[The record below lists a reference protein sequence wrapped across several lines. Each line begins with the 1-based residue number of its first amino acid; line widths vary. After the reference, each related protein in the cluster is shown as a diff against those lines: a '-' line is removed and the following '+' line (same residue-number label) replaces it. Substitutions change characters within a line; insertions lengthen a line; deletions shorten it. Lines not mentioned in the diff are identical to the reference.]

1 MTTRTLLTVAFLS
14 IAAAISIAPR
24 HALAQESPP
33 PAIQEKV
40 DAIKKAFQESQAKLR
55 GFQWIQT
62 TTVAI
67 NGEVKKTKTAQCY
80 YGAEGTLVKVPL
92 SESPPE
98 GDDHE
103 RGLRGRI
110 KEEEKKHLKEYMRNA
125 EDLLKQYLPPNPA
138 LIQQA
143 KDAGNASIRIIEPG
157 VLAALDI
164 HNYLNQGD
172 LLSFEFNL
180 ADNRIVGISVV
191 ATMGQNQDP
200 VTVNIIMGAF
210 PDGTQYMAQTV
221 LSAPAKNLVVTIDNA
236 GYTPLNPALP

>member
-1 MTTRTLLTVAFLS
+1 VLVLAVLAASTL
-14 IAAAISIAPR
+14 APCP
-24 HALAQESPP
+24 ALAQQSPP

-62 TTVAI
+62 TTVTI
-67 NGEVKKTKTAQCY
+67 DGEVKKTKTDQCY
-80 YGAEGTLVKVPL
+80 YGAEGSLVKVPL
-92 SESPPE
+92 SESPP
-98 GDDHE
+98 DDGGRE
-103 RGLRGRI
+103 FGFRGRI
-110 KEEEKKHLKEYMRNA
+110 KEEKKKQLKRYMKDA
-125 EDLLKQYLPPNPA
+125 EDVIREYLPPNPA

-143 KDAGNASIRIIEPG
+143 KEAGNASIRIIEPG
-157 VLAALDI
+157 VLAAVDL
-164 HNYLNQGD
+164 HNYLNPGD

-200 VTVNIIMGAF
+200 VTVNITMGAF

-221 LSAPAKNLVVTIDNA
+221 LSAPAKNLVVTMDNA